1 MHGLYYAAARHLDLL
16 RQSVEDRTVGDRT
29 RSGSTAPGDEVL
41 ERQQQKTKTPKMY
54 KVLLLNEEYTTM
66 EFVLSVL
73 EEVFQKSPAEAFR
86 LMMQVHTQG
95 KATCGIYTYEVAE
108 TKVEMLREL
117 AQREGF
123 PLQAMVEEG

>member
-1 MHGLYYAAARHLDLL
+1 MHGLYYAAARRLDLL
-16 RQSVEDRTVGDRT
+16 RQSAEDRTVGDRT
-29 RSGSTAPGDEVL
+29 RSGSTATGDGVL

-54 KVLLLNEEYTTM
+54 QVLLLNDDYTTM

-123 PLQAMVEEG
+123 PLQAMIEEG

>member
-1 MHGLYYAAARHLDLL
+1 MAARYLDLPL
-16 RQSVEDRTVGDRT
+16 QSAEDRNVADRT
-29 RSGSTAPGDEVL
+29 IPGGTTPSGEVL

-54 KVLLLNEEYTTM
+54 RVLLLNDDYTTM

-95 KATCGIYTYEVAE
+95 KATCGIYTHEVAE
-108 TKVEMLREL
+108 TKVEMLCEL

-123 PLQAMVEEG
+123 PLQAMIEEG